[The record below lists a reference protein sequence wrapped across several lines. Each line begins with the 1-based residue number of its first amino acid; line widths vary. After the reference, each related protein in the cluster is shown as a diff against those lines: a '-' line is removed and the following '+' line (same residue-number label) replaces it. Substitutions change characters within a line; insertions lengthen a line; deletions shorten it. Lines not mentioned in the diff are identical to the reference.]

1 MPIIICAY
9 NHMEGGEGKA
19 MCQLSVVVPTYNESK
34 NIHVLYERADAAL
47 SGIKYELIFIDD
59 SVDDTPQVIEA
70 LCKKHDNVMLK
81 HRTAEKGL
89 ATAVLCGFSIA
100 KGEYIA
106 VMDADLQHPP
116 EILRAM
122 YAVVSAGYDFC
133 IPSRFIPGG
142 GDGGLNAWRKFV
154 SWTARYMGKLLL
166 SSLRK
171 VSDPTSG
178 LFMFRREAIAGSDLQ
193 PIGWKI
199 MVEVLAMSDFSAIC
213 EIPYVFCER
222 NAGESKLDSRVT
234 IEYIKQL
241 FGLMGRQ
248 KKKKIEVRRF
258 TQDETDEYIARL
270 EKSV

>member
-1 MPIIICAY
+1 MY
-9 NHMEGGEGKA
+9 
-19 MCQLSVVVPTYNESK
+19 QLSVVVPTYNESK
-34 NIHVLYERADAAL
+34 NINVLYERVNSAL
-47 SGIKYELIFIDD
+47 TGISYELIFVDD
-59 SVDDTPQVIEA
+59 SRDDTPKVIGQ
-70 LCKKHDNVMLK
+70 LCEKHDNVVMK
-81 HRTAEKGL
+81 HRENEKGL
-89 ATAVLCGFSIA
+89 ATAVLCGFSMA

-142 GDGGLNAWRKFV
+142 GDGGLNMWRKFV
-154 SWTARYMGKLLL
+154 SWTARYMGKILL

-178 LFMFRREAIAGSDLQ
+178 LFMFKRETIREADLQ

-199 MVEVLAMSDFSAIC
+199 MVEVLAMSDFSTIC

-222 NAGESKLDSRVT
+222 NAGESKLDSKVT
-234 IEYIKQL
+234 VEYIKQL
-241 FGLMGRQ
+241 FGLMKRQ
-248 KKKKIEVRRF
+248 KKKKIAVHRF
-258 TQDETDEYIARL
+258 TQDETNEYLARL
-270 EKSV
+270 DK